1 MLTESMASMG
11 GYVVLAFFCGQ
22 FVAWFGESGL
32 GTILAINGIEI
43 LSGWNLPRELLVVA
57 VILLTAM
64 LNLFIGSASAKWFLL
79 APVFVPLFLGLG
91 VSPELTQAAY
101 RVGDSTTNIIAP
113 LNPYLVII
121 IVFMRRYVPDAGI
134 GSVLSLMLP
143 YTIALLMMW
152 PVLLL
157 VWAAL
162 GVPLGPDNG
171 PLFVEPMVTG

>member
-1 MLTESMASMG
+1 MLTASMASMG

-32 GTILAINGIEI
+32 GTILAIRGIEI
-43 LSGWNLPRELLVVA
+43 LSAWELPKPMLVISI
-57 VILLTAM
+57 ILLTAI

-121 IVFMRRYVPDAGI
+121 IVFMRRYQREAGI

-143 YTIALLMMW
+143 YTVFLLIGWIAM
-152 PVLLL
+152 LL
-157 VWAAL
+157 VWML
-162 GVPLGPDNG
+162 MGIPLGPDNG
-171 PLFVEPMVTG
+171 PLFLEPLVVG

>member
-32 GTILAINGIEI
+32 GTILAINGIEV

-121 IVFMRRYVPDAGI
+121 IVFMRRYLPEAGI

-143 YTIALLMMW
+143 YTLALLVVW
-152 PVLLL
+152 PILLL
-157 VWAAL
+157 VWTAADI
-162 GVPLGPDNG
+162 PLGQDNG
-171 PLFVEPMVTG
+171 PLFVEPMVVG

>member
-1 MLTESMASMG
+1 
-11 GYVVLAFFCGQ
+11 V
-22 FVAWFGESGL
+22 
-32 GTILAINGIEI
+32 
-43 LSGWNLPRELLVVA
+43 
-57 VILLTAM
+57 
-64 LNLFIGSASAKWFLL
+64 GSASAKWFLL

-101 RVGDSTTNIIAP
+101 RVGESTTNIIAP